1 MSATPLPDVVAP
13 APTTSRDPRT
23 WSSVKRNRYGWII
36 TFSLLFLMMLNWA
49 DKAVL
54 GIAAVPLMKQL
65 GITPEQFGLVGSA
78 MFLTF
83 GVAQIVAAPIA
94 NKVSSKWI
102 LLALCLLWSLAQA
115 PILLFASLPA
125 LWASRLLLGAGE
137 GPLAPVLMHG
147 IYKWFPEKKGATP
160 AALASSGV
168 TLGIVAFAP
177 VLAWVIGQF
186 GWQTAFAV
194 LAIVGLVWALFWF
207 IVGKEGPY
215 TSRKAE
221 QDIDGITREEA
232 PVAVETKVR
241 YWRTILSPSWIFAV
255 LASFFGY
262 WTFTLAMSWGPAYF
276 QNVLGFSGQQAG
288 TMIALPAAW
297 GTIATVGLS
306 ALTQRLHLNGVPT
319 RKARGWVL
327 GAAGTFAG
335 ACLVSATLTTSPVLS
350 ITLMVFGFGTAPA
363 LFAITYLV
371 VAELTTISQ
380 RGANLSIAN
389 AVLTTGGVFAP
400 AVSGFLIGGA
410 ATPADGYRSAF
421 ALAGGLML
429 TFSVLALL
437 FVNQQRDR
445 RRLGLDAAGATAP
458 VASTPAACNSAAEIE
473 PTPVQASTS
482 A

>member
-1 MSATPLPDVVAP
+1 VSETPLTLKPGA
-13 APTTSRDPRT
+13 ANSRDPRT
-23 WSSVKRNRYGWII
+23 WSRAKRNRYGWFM
-36 TFSLLFLMMLNWA
+36 TFSLLFLMMLSWA

-83 GVAQIVAAPIA
+83 GVAQLVAAPIA

-102 LLALCLLWSLAQA
+102 LLVLCLLWSVAQV

-125 LWASRLLLGAGE
+125 LWASRLLLGAVE

-194 LAIVGLVWALFWF
+194 LAIVGLIWSVFWV

-221 QDIDGITREEA
+221 QEIDGIAPQEA
-232 PVAVETKVR
+232 PVVAEAKVR

-276 QNVLGFSGQQAG
+276 QNVLGFSGQQSGA
-288 TMIALPAAW
+288 MIALPAAW
-297 GTIATVGLS
+297 GTIATIGLS
-306 ALTQRLHLNGVPT
+306 ALTQRLHLKGIPT

-335 ACLVSATLTTSPVLS
+335 ACLVAATMTASPVLS
-350 ITLMVFGFGTAPA
+350 IVLMVFGFGTAPA

-371 VAELTTISQ
+371 VAELTTIGQ

-410 ATPADGYRSAF
+410 ATPAEGYRAAF
-421 ALAGGLML
+421 ALAGGLLL
-429 TFSVLALL
+429 TFGVLALV

-445 RRLGLDAAGATAP
+445 RRLGLDATAVPAAPSPSSGSAAAVGATPDSLEAGSR
-458 VASTPAACNSAAEIE
+458 A
-473 PTPVQASTS
+473 
-482 A
+482 

>member
-194 LAIVGLVWALFWF
+194 LAIVGLVWALFLF

-306 ALTQRLHLNGVPT
+306 ALTQRLHLKGVPT

-327 GAAGTFAG
+327 GGAGTFAG
-335 ACLVSATLTTSPVLS
+335 ACLVGATLTTSPVLS

-421 ALAGGLML
+421 ALAGGLLL

-445 RRLGLDAAGATAP
+445 RRLGLDTAGATAP
-458 VASTPAACNSAAEIE
+458 LASTPSASNSATEVE
-473 PTPVQASTS
+473 PSPVQASTR

>member
-1 MSATPLPDVVAP
+1 MSAPTLPDLTPGSA
-13 APTTSRDPRT
+13 ASRDPKN
-23 WSSVKRNRYGWII
+23 WSRNKRNRYGWFI
-36 TFSLLFLMMLNWA
+36 TFSLLFLMMLSWA

-54 GIAAVPLMKQL
+54 GIAAVPIMRDL

-83 GVAQIVAAPIA
+83 GIAQLVAAPIA

-102 LLALCLLWSLAQA
+102 LLVLCLLWSVAQV

-147 IYKWFPEKKGATP
+147 VYKWFPEKKGATP

-194 LAIVGLVWALFWF
+194 LAIVGLVWSVFWV
-207 IVGKEGPY
+207 IAGKEGPY
-215 TSRKAE
+215 SSRKAE
-221 QDIDGITREEA
+221 QEIEGIA
-232 PVAVETKVR
+232 PDAKPVPLEVKVP
-241 YWRTILSPSWIFAV
+241 YLRTILSPSWIFAV

-276 QNVLGFSGQQAG
+276 QNVLGFSGQQSGA
-288 TMIALPAAW
+288 MIALPAAW
-297 GTIATVGLS
+297 GAVATVGLS
-306 ALTQRLHLNGVPT
+306 ALTQRLHIKGVPT

-327 GAAGTFAG
+327 SLAAAFAG
-335 ACLVSATLTTSPVLS
+335 ACLVAATMTTSPTVS
-350 ITLMVFGFGTAPA
+350 IVLMVFGFGTAPA

-371 VAELTTISQ
+371 VAELTTIAQ

-410 ATPADGYRSAF
+410 ATPAEGYRAAF
-421 ALAGGLML
+421 ALAGGLL
-429 TFSVLALL
+429 FAFGVLALV

-445 RRLGLDAAGATAP
+445 RRLGLEDAAVHA
-458 VASTPAACNSAAEIE
+458 PAADSVAAAESKPAPLE
-473 PTPVQASTS
+473 AS

>member
-1 MSATPLPDVVAP
+1 MSATQLPDVS
-13 APTTSRDPRT
+13 TGSLNSRDPRT
-23 WSSVKRNRYGWII
+23 WSRAKRNRYGWII
-36 TFSLLFLMMLNWA
+36 TFGLLFLMMLNWA

-102 LLALCLLWSLAQA
+102 LLVLCLLWSVAQV

-194 LAIVGLVWALFWF
+194 LAIVGLVWTFFWF

-221 QDIDGITREEA
+221 QDIDGLAPEEA
-232 PVAVETKVR
+232 PAVVETKVR

-306 ALTQRLHLNGVPT
+306 ALTQRLHLKGVPT
-319 RKARGWVL
+319 RTARGRVL
-327 GAAGTFAG
+327 GIAGAFAGT
-335 ACLVSATLTTSPVLS
+335 CLVGATMTTSPVLS
-350 ITLMVFGFGTAPA
+350 MTLMVFGFGTAPA

-371 VAELTTISQ
+371 VAELTTIGQ

-410 ATPADGYRSAF
+410 ATPAEGYRAAF
-421 ALAGGLML
+421 ALAGALML
-429 TFSVLALL
+429 TFGILALV
-437 FVNQQRDR
+437 FINQQRDR
-445 RRLGLDAAGATAP
+445 RRLGLDTI
-458 VASTPAACNSAAEIE
+458 VVLTPAA
-473 PTPVQASTS
+473 PTPIS
-482 A
+482 AGPGRQSGA

>member
-1 MSATPLPDVVAP
+1 
-13 APTTSRDPRT
+13 
-23 WSSVKRNRYGWII
+23 
-36 TFSLLFLMMLNWA
+36 MMLNWA

-54 GIAAVPLMKQL
+54 GIAAVPIMKQL

-83 GVAQIVAAPIA
+83 GVAQIAAAPLA
-94 NKVSSKWI
+94 NKVSTKWI

-125 LWASRLLLGAGE
+125 LWTSRLLLGAGE

-186 GWQTAFAV
+186 GWQTAFAL
-194 LAIVGLVWALFWF
+194 LAIVGLVWTLFWF

-221 QDIDGITREEA
+221 QEIDGIALEDA
-232 PVAVETKVR
+232 PVLVETKIR
-241 YWRTILSPSWIFAV
+241 YWRTMLSPSWIFAV

-306 ALTQRLHLNGVPT
+306 ALTQLLHLKGIPT

-327 GAAGTFAG
+327 GGAGLIAG
-335 ACLVSATLTTSPVLS
+335 ACLVGATLTTSPVLS
-350 ITLMVFGFGTAPA
+350 IALMVIGFGTAPA

-371 VAELTTISQ
+371 VAELTTVSQ

-400 AVSGFLIGGA
+400 AISGFLIGGA
-410 ATPADGYRSAF
+410 ATPAEGYRAAF

-429 TFSVLALL
+429 TFGVLALV

-445 RRLGLDAAGATAP
+445 RRLGLDTAVAPAPPSAAPSVSIPATGVEPAP
-458 VASTPAACNSAAEIE
+458 VQVTTRA
-473 PTPVQASTS
+473 
-482 A
+482 

>member
-1 MSATPLPDVVAP
+1 MSETPLTGVVP
-13 APTTSRDPRT
+13 ATAASRDPRT
-23 WSSVKRNRYGWII
+23 WSRAKRNRYGWFI
-36 TFSLLFLMMLNWA
+36 TFSVLFLMMLSWA

-54 GIAAVPLMKQL
+54 GIAAVPIMKQL

-94 NKVSSKWI
+94 NKISSKWI
-102 LLALCLLWSLAQA
+102 LLVLCLLWSVAQV

-186 GWQTAFAV
+186 GWQTAFAL
-194 LAIVGLVWALFWF
+194 LAIVGLVWSIFWL
-207 IVGKEGPY
+207 IAGKEGPY

-221 QDIDGITREEA
+221 QEIDGTGSEEA
-232 PVAVETKVR
+232 PAVTETKVR

-276 QNVLGFSGQQAG
+276 QNVLGFTGQQSGA
-288 TMIALPAAW
+288 MIALPAAW

-306 ALTQRLHLNGVPT
+306 ALTQRLHLKGVPT

-327 GAAGTFAG
+327 GSAGTFAG
-335 ACLVSATLTTSPVLS
+335 ACLVAATLTTSPVLS
-350 ITLMVFGFGTAPA
+350 IALMVFGFGTAPA

-371 VAELTTISQ
+371 VAELTTIAQ

-410 ATPADGYRSAF
+410 ATPAEGYRAAF
-421 ALAGGLML
+421 ALAGALLL
-429 TFSVLALL
+429 TFGVLALV

-445 RRLGLDAAGATAP
+445 RSLGLDVAHDGAPA
-458 VASTPAACNSAAEIE
+458 ASTLDASTTPSGLEVTPA
-473 PTPVQASTS
+473 QASTK

>member
-1 MSATPLPDVVAP
+1 MSATPLPDVAP
-13 APTTSRDPRT
+13 GSENSRDPRT
-23 WSSVKRNRYGWII
+23 WSQAKRNRYGLII
-36 TFSLLFLMMLNWA
+36 TVCLLFLMMLSWA

-102 LLALCLLWSLAQA
+102 LLVLCLLWSLAQA

-160 AALASSGV
+160 AALASAGV

-194 LAIVGLVWALFWF
+194 LAILGLIWSLFWI

-221 QDIDGITREEA
+221 QEIDGIAPEEA
-232 PVAVETKVR
+232 PVVVEAKVR
-241 YWRTILSPSWIFAV
+241 DWRTILSTSWIFAV

-276 QNVLGFSGQQAG
+276 QNVLGFTGQQAG

-297 GTIATVGLS
+297 GAIATVGLS
-306 ALTQRLHLNGVPT
+306 ALTQRLHLRGVPT

-327 GAAGTFAG
+327 SIAATFAG
-335 ACLVSATLTTSPVLS
+335 ACLVAATLTTSPFLS

-363 LFAITYLV
+363 LFAITYLI
-371 VAELTTISQ
+371 VAELTTIAQ

-410 ATPADGYRSAF
+410 ATPAEGYKAAF

-429 TFSVLALL
+429 TFGILALI

-445 RRLGLDAAGATAP
+445 RRLGLD
-458 VASTPAACNSAAEIE
+458 TPAAPATPAVSASAAGNGS
-473 PTPVQASTS
+473 TPLEAGTR